1 MALLRSRASVFLV
14 IACLIL
20 VPLFLLIGSSSSG
33 AQELVVYSGRK
44 EIAIK
49 PVIEAF
55 EKKTGIRV
63 ALKIG
68 KTGGFIN
75 QLIQERRNP
84 QADVF
89 ISTTAG
95 AVISILDRGLFHPY
109 VSPAAGSL
117 PDAYKSPDGF
127 WTGIS
132 GRARILMYN
141 TQLIKP
147 EEVPRSVF
155 DLTDPK
161 YRGLVAIASTRE
173 RTTLGWLS
181 ALVDFLG
188 EAEAKAYVEKLRANG
203 LHILPDNTDV
213 RRGVGNGEFALGLT
227 NSPNFYL
234 TQREGSPVGVIF
246 PDQGPGQMGAFIN
259 PNTVS
264 IVRGAGNLDEAKQFV
279 DFILS
284 PEVAATLVQNAF
296 EIPLHPDV
304 TPGVVQGL
312 GDFSPA
318 AVNQSRLGSLAER
331 TLEIFPDF

>member
-1 MALLRSRASVFLV
+1 MALFRSRMSFLHA
-14 IACLIL
+14 IACFALA
-20 VPLFLLIGSSSSG
+20 PLFLLLWPPFSG

-55 EKKTGIRV
+55 EKKTSIRV

-75 QLIQERRNP
+75 QLIQESRNP

-95 AVISILDRGLFHPY
+95 AIISVSDRDLFHPY
-109 VSPAAGSL
+109 VSPIASSI
-117 PDAYKSPDGF
+117 PDVYKGPDGL

-141 TQLIKP
+141 TRLIKP

-155 DLTDPK
+155 ELTDPK
-161 YRGLVAIASTRE
+161 YRGLLAIASTRE

-188 EAEAKAYVEKLRANG
+188 EAEAKAYIQKLRANG

-227 NSPNFYL
+227 NSPNFHL
-234 TQREGSPVGVIF
+234 TLREGDPVGVVF
-246 PDQGPGQMGAFIN
+246 PDQGTDQMGILIN

-264 IVRGAGNLDEAKQFV
+264 IVKGAENLDEAKQFV

-284 PEVAATLVQNAF
+284 PEVAGILVQNAF

-304 TPGVVQGL
+304 TPVGVQGL

-318 AVNQSRLGSLAER
+318 AVTQSRLGSLAER